1 MITSA
6 SFVQLIAVTVTLWSA
21 LLIFANMPV
30 VHNHYF
36 RWLRRQRPGTRFWIP
51 FILRLVYIIPTFLT
65 LYYLFWAT
73 LGYLVSLSQ
82 TENGTGIFA
91 FGVVI
96 GSLLTIVFGVGIKAA
111 MALNESEDSDDDVSK
126 SDKKK

>member
-6 SFVQLIAVTVTLWSA
+6 SFVQLIAVTVTLWIA
-21 LLIFANMPV
+21 LFIFASMPV

-51 FILRLVYIIPTFLT
+51 FILRFVYITTTFLT

-73 LGYLVSLSQ
+73 FGYLVSLSQ
-82 TENGTGIFA
+82 SENGAGIFA

-96 GSLLTIVFGVGIKAA
+96 GSLLMIVFGVGIKTA
-111 MALNESEDSDDDVSK
+111 MELDDSADDDVSK

>member
-6 SFVQLIAVTVTLWSA
+6 SFVQLIAVTVTLWIA
-21 LLIFANMPV
+21 LLIFASMPV

-36 RWLRRQRPGTRFWIP
+36 QWLRRQRLGTRFWIP
-51 FILRLVYIIPTFLT
+51 FILRLVYIILTFLT

-82 TENGTGIFA
+82 SENGAGIFA

-96 GSLLTIVFGVGIKAA
+96 GSLLMIVFGVGIKTA
-111 MALNESEDSDDDVSK
+111 MTLNESEESDDVSK